1 MYLNRVYKQQTL
13 GHNFRV
19 IYESVDS
26 LWTIDIDD
34 TNAWPTSIEITDLED
49 LLSNNEITLIEDPL
63 ELPTPEQG
71 SIQEIKR
78 DKALKALTPL
88 LEGIQYLFD
97 KKTRNQLIKEAVEHS
112 GESRLYI
119 VRNLRR
125 YWQRGSC
132 PNALVPDYHLSGGRG
147 KSRRNT
153 ENKLGRK
160 RTISAGIGIIITDEI
175 AHIFKLA
182 IDGFFIK
189 NDKVSITDAYT
200 KAVSIYKSINVNAE
214 PTTIPTLRQFQ
225 YFYKTNY
232 RKNEVLRKRT
242 SSKVYDKD
250 FRPLTSTSTFAN
262 FGPGARYEIDAT
274 IGDIYLVSEQDRE
287 KIIGRPVIYMVKD
300 VFSRMVVGLYVGL
313 ENPSWISAMMAMSNA
328 FLDKV
333 NFCKEYKIDIEN
345 SQWPSIGLP
354 ESILADKG
362 ELYRRQAD
370 ILVNVFN
377 IQLSNSRSYRGDD
390 KGGVER
396 LFNTIQTKFKPYVD
410 GIVEPIN
417 GKKRLGTR
425 YELDAVLN
433 LYEFTQ
439 IVIHLVINHNN
450 EQVVEHYDFAKDMP
464 EDLPAVPI
472 QLWNWGIKNRTG
484 RLKPCKE
491 DLVKVNLLPHEK
503 GTVSE
508 LGIKFKGLY
517 FTCNEAL
524 QRGWFDRFKQNR
536 PKKIEVAFDPRRTN
550 LIYLRPERDYKE
562 YWICELADRSRRYS
576 NMSFVEAAGILK
588 ASRSAEAIA
597 KQSQNFSAPDTQS
610 EIESIVAKARSN
622 KTNNSTLTKSERLTG
637 IQENRREEKERERDK
652 ASINLKPNKVLDKPA
667 DIVEINTAK
676 KPQKMS
682 YPSLDLGDDDE

>member
-13 GHNFRV
+13 DHSFRV
-19 IYESVDS
+19 IYESVNS

-34 TNAWPTSIEITDLED
+34 PNAWPTLIEITDLEE
-49 LLSNNEITLIEDPL
+49 LLSNNEVILIEDPV
-63 ELPTPEQG
+63 ELSTPEQG

-78 DKALKALTPL
+78 DKALKVLTPL
-88 LEGIQYLFD
+88 LDDIQYLFE
-97 KKTRNQLIKEAVEHS
+97 KKTRNQRIKEAVAHS
-112 GESRLYI
+112 GESRLFI

-125 YWQRGSC
+125 YWQRGCC
-132 PNALVPDYHLSGGRG
+132 PNALVPDYHLSGGKG

-153 ENKLGRK
+153 RNKLGRK
-160 RTISAGIGIIITDEI
+160 RSVSAGEGAIVTDEI
-175 AHIFKLA
+175 AHIFKLS
-182 IDGFFIK
+182 IELFLDK
-189 NDKVSITDAYT
+189 NKLSFKDAYT
-200 KAVSIYKSINVNAE
+200 KAVSIFKSQNINAT
-214 PTTIPTLRQFQ
+214 PTSVPSYRQFE
-225 YFYKTNY
+225 YFYDTNY
-232 RKNEVLRKRT
+232 RKSEIIKKRT
-242 SSKVYDKD
+242 PSKIYDKD
-250 FRPLTSTSTFAN
+250 IRPLESTSTVSN

-274 IGDIYLVSEQDRE
+274 IGDIYLVSEKDPE

-313 ENPSWISAMMAMSNA
+313 ENPSWVSAMMAMSNA

-333 NFCKEYKIDIEN
+333 SFCKKYEIDIER
-345 SQWPSIGLP
+345 SQWPSVGVP
-354 ESILADKG
+354 ASILADKG

-370 ILVNVFN
+370 VLANVFN

-396 LFNTIQTKFKPYVD
+396 YFNTIQTQFKPYVE
-410 GIVEPIN
+410 GVVEPIN
-417 GKKRLGTR
+417 GKKRLGKR
-425 YELDAVLN
+425 YELDAELN

-439 IVIHLVINHNN
+439 IVIHLVISQNN
-450 EQVVEHYDFAKDMP
+450 EQVVKGYDFAKDMP
-464 EDLPAVPI
+464 EDLPAIPV

-484 RLKPCKE
+484 RLKSYEE
-491 DLVKVNLLPHEK
+491 DLIKVNLLPHEK

-524 QRGWFDRFKQNR
+524 RRGWFHRYKQKR
-536 PKKIEVAFDPRRTN
+536 PKRIEVAFDPRRTD
-550 LIYLRPERDYKE
+550 LVYLRPDGDYKE
-562 YWICELADRSRRYS
+562 YWICELSDRSRRYAG
-576 NMSFVEAAGILK
+576 MSFVEAAGILK

-597 KQSQNFSAPDTQS
+597 KQSQNFSAPNTQS